1 MQLMKVAMELSRAQ
15 YYLHRGDEYLK
26 CLLSALEQYVLNSLN
41 STLSQ
46 SSTFELMSYGGE
58 IPDLETDV
66 FNDSFIASV
75 DISNWGLA
83 FSDWTGV
90 A

>member
-1 MQLMKVAMELSRAQ
+1 MKAAMELSRGH
-15 YYLHRGDEYLK
+15 YILHRGDEYLK
-26 CLLSALEQYVLNSLN
+26 SLLTALEQYVLNSMK

-46 SSTFELMSYGGE
+46 SSAFELMSYGGD

-66 FNDSFIASV
+66 FDDSFIASV

-83 FSDWTGV
+83 FSDWAGV